1 MSKIRISCE
10 TEGADIYY
18 TLDGSTPDNSKNL
31 YISEFEVNEACT
43 IKAIAEKE
51 GYSSSN
57 INNKS
62 LVKITLKGGTTMVSL
77 YNTSTQEEIATSSSN
92 DSIIYLLEGTDVY
105 AYSFNRR
112 DHSGNHIFDIEIK
125 DEENNV
131 ITPYK
136 KELQPNSATAVYNN
150 YFIINNKNL
159 ILTGVIEVTSNS

>member
-31 YISEFEVNEACT
+31 YTSEFEVNEACT

-51 GYSSSN
+51 GYSSSE
-57 INNKS
+57 ISEKS
-62 LVKITLKGGTTMVSL
+62 LIKITLKGGTTMVSL

-112 DHSGNHIFDIEIK
+112 NHSGSNIFDIEIK

-150 YFIINNKNL
+150 YFIINDKNL
-159 ILTGVIEVTSNS
+159 ILTGVIEVTGNS

>member
-10 TEGADIYY
+10 TEEADIYY
-18 TLDGSTPDNSKNL
+18 TLDGSVPNNSKNL
-31 YISEFEVNEACT
+31 YTSEFEVNEACI

-77 YNTSTQEEIATSSSN
+77 YNTSTQEEIATSSN

-150 YFIINNKNL
+150 YFIINDKNL
-159 ILTGVIEVTSNS
+159 ILTGVIEVTGNS